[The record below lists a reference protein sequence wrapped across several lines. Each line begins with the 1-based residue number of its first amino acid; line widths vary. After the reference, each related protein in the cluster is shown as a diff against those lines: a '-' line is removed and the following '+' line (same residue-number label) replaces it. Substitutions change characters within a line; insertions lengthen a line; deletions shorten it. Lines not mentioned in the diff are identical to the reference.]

1 MASFPP
7 DQFDEIPTDLAR
19 VGAHRAPARRGL
31 GWLRFGWAALAT
43 VVLVVAGLFGLSLL
57 NPAFKLDLPFAG
69 GASQSAAPSLSA
81 TPTAEPVT
89 DPTKVDPKLGL
100 SISVLNG
107 SSTDG
112 LQDKAG
118 DAIKAAGW
126 PDPVRANSTTRT
138 EKTTTVYYSTSDFE
152 GIARGLVVLLGVGTI
167 QLTDRYPGAPIT
179 IVVGDDYAKVAH

>member
-19 VGAHRAPARRGL
+19 VGAHRAPAKRGL
-31 GWLRFGWAALAT
+31 GWARFGWAALAT
-43 VVLVVAGLFGLSLL
+43 AVLVVAGLFGLSLL

-69 GASQSAAPSLSA
+69 APQSAEPSASA
-81 TPTAEPVT
+81 TPTVEAVT
-89 DPTKVDPKLGL
+89 DPTKVDSALNL

-107 SSTDG
+107 SKTDG

-118 DAIKAAGW
+118 DAIKNAGW
-126 PDPVRANSTTRT
+126 PDPARNNSTTRS
-138 EKTTTVYYSTSDFE
+138 EKTTTVYYSDAKYE
-152 GIARGLVVLLGVGTI
+152 GIARGMVVLLGVGTI

-179 IVVGDDYAKVAH
+179 IVIGDDYTPAS

>member
-31 GWLRFGWAALAT
+31 GWVRFGWAALAT
-43 VVLVVAGLFGLSLL
+43 AVLVVAGLFGLSLL
-57 NPAFKLDLPFAG
+57 NPDFKLDLPFAG
-69 GASQSAAPSLSA
+69 GPSQSALPSISA

-89 DPTKVDPKLGL
+89 DPTKVDPALNL

-107 SSTDG
+107 SKTDG
-112 LQDKAG
+112 QQDKAG

-126 PDPVRANSTTRT
+126 PDPARNNATIRT
-138 EKTTTVYYSTSDFE
+138 EKTTVVYYSDAKFE
-152 GIARGLVVLLGVGTI
+152 GIARGMVVLLGVGTI
-167 QLTDRYPGAPIT
+167 QLTDQYPGAPVT
-179 IVVGDDYAKVAH
+179 IVIGDDYKPAS

>member
-19 VGAHRAPARRGL
+19 VGAHRAPPKRGR
-31 GWLRFGWAALAT
+31 GWLRLGWATLAT
-43 VVLVVAGLFGLSLL
+43 AILVVAGLFGLSLM
-57 NPAFKLDLPFAG
+57 NPDFKLDLPFAG
-69 GASQSAAPSLSA
+69 GTSPSGVPSVSS

-89 DPTKVDPKLGL
+89 DPKTVDPKLNL

-107 SSTDG
+107 SKTDG
-112 LQDKAG
+112 LQNKAG

-126 PDPVRANSTTRT
+126 PDPARNNSTTRS
-138 EKTTTVYYSTSDFE
+138 EKTTTVYYSTSAFE
-152 GIARGLVVLLGVGTI
+152 GIARGMVVLLGVGTV

-179 IVVGDDYAKVAH
+179 IVLGDDYKPAA